1 MKGFKKIAAL
11 ALAAT
16 MMGSALTGCAKLDEN
31 AVIVEVGEDKV
42 DAGFANFY
50 ARFSQTQYEA
60 YASMLGQDMWTQKG
74 EDGKTREETVKAA
87 ILTEIET
94 LYVLEDHAEEYKVS
108 LTDEEKA
115 AITEAAKAFLKDN
128 KDHVKEAISADQ
140 ENAERF
146 MTLFTIR
153 AKMYKAMTADVDTNV
168 SDEEAAQKKMQY
180 VSFPFTKTAED
191 GTKSEMNDEEKK
203 ALKEEALSYLEGA
216 KKADDLSEYTKEKE
230 YQLNDAAFDAKTTTV
245 AEEVIKAAD
254 ALKEG
259 EFSELIETKDGYYV
273 VKLVSEFDRDA
284 TDAKKETIVSQR
296 KQTKVQELEQAWLKE
311 AKIKEHK
318 SVWKQ
323 ISFEDL
329 GVTLKQQ
336 DNSSQK

>member
-11 ALAAT
+11 ALAVI
-16 MMGSALTGCAKLDEN
+16 MIGSALTGCAKLDEN

-94 LYVLEDHAEEYKVS
+94 LYVLEDHAEEYNVA

-115 AITEAAKAFLKDN
+115 AITEVAEAFLKDN
-128 KDHVKEAISADQ
+128 KENVRDAISANQ

-153 AKMYKAMTADVDTNV
+153 ARMYEAMTADVDTKV
-168 SDEEAAQKKMQY
+168 ADDEAAQKKMQY
-180 VSFPFTKTAED
+180 VGFAFTNTAED
-191 GTKSEMNDEEKK
+191 GTINELTDEEK
-203 ALKEEALSYLEGA
+203 AELKKEAEQYLEEAKE
-216 KKADDLSEYTKEKE
+216 ADDFAKFTEEKE
-230 YQLNDAAFDAKTTTV
+230 YELKEAAFDAESTMV
-245 AEEVIKAAD
+245 SEEVIKAAD
-254 ALKEG
+254 TLKEG
-259 EFSELIETKDGYYV
+259 EFASLIETDKGYYV
-273 VKLVSEFDRDA
+273 VKLVSEFDREA
-284 TDAKKETIVSQR
+284 TEAKKATIVSER
-296 KQTKVQELEQAWLKE
+296 KQAKVKELEEAWLKE

-318 SVWKQ
+318 SVWEK
-323 ISFEDL
+323 ISFADL

-336 DNSSQK
+336 EQ